1 MITKLKRNPKFDV
14 PYHDTYVFEFD
25 NVDAYIAF
33 VKELSTWSGIV
44 RLQSSITAMKYTG
57 YFTVDRYVVPADFLH
72 QITQKK
78 LSL

>member
-14 PYHDTYVFEFD
+14 HYHDTYYFEFD
-25 NVDAYIAF
+25 RLDDYIEFLRTLSEWTGVITIQSTISTMRYAGNFVVDN
-33 VKELSTWSGIV
+33 
-44 RLQSSITAMKYTG
+44 
-57 YFTVDRYVVPADFLH
+57 YVVPADFYE